1 MSGDTPG
8 VVRLHVDG
16 CEYSFDVFPEDVALF
31 SSSIYILY
39 GSLSSSASFS
49 GDVSDIMVIHHLLL
63 LCLAYHVY
71 RLTVEHFNQDLCL
84 YIYLSDELLSADL
97 FRPVYIMV
105 ESSIPSQYCDISGHV

>member
-1 MSGDTPG
+1 MHQL
-8 VVRLHVDG
+8 VLQ
-16 CEYSFDVFPEDVALF
+16 YVFPEDVALF
-31 SSSIYILY
+31 ISSIYILY
-39 GSLSSSASFS
+39 GLLSSSASFS

-97 FRPVYIMV
+97 FRLVVYIMV